1 MILSYA
7 EARRRKASNRH
18 ARWKDIA
25 GALDSELW
33 PRVHG
38 TFRIRP
44 GETVFTIGSCFARN
58 IEANLQALGCRVPM
72 LDFHL
77 PPHEYDGAPHAAMNR
92 FHPPAF
98 RQCLEWTAAVRDRDG
113 IVTWADC
120 EPLAF
125 SFGDGRWFDLDMA
138 TAVAVDRDRF
148 IQRRQHIHDVLSRA
162 FDAQVMMMTPGLI
175 EAWRDL
181 ETGLYLY
188 GAPHQRQML
197 ESSER
202 WQFEVLPYARCLED
216 LVATIDVVRARNPG
230 VNILVTTSPVPL
242 SVTFSGRD
250 IAIANTRSKAVL
262 RAVCEEVVGLRE
274 RVDYF
279 PSYEIVTLSNPAL
292 VWKSDRL
299 HVSTGFIG
307 KIVSYMLDHYLEGVE
322 AAAKDYQVAR
332 TRFAAG
338 EFDKAETAARA
349 ALQTNP
355 SHVDALALLGLS
367 LARQQR
373 WAEAKAAL
381 TPVADAYPDRCDVRV
396 GLAHA
401 LLGEGQ
407 VDDAVGLFEAAMGL
421 PAFSLDDLRAADD
434 LLAAL
439 PPGVAARLGERA
451 TELFPLNAQAYPP
464 LVEALMRGGRRPEAI
479 GALRRATALSTPG
492 PKLLLQ
498 LGSLLA
504 KQGQTAEAL
513 EKVEDALAADPKNKL
528 AAGMKA
534 KLMQD
539 LEIAGV

>member
-1 MILSYA
+1 MKLSYA
-7 EARRRKASNRH
+7 EARRRKSTNKH

-33 PRVHG
+33 PRVQG
-38 TFRIRP
+38 SFRIRP

-58 IEANLQALGCRVPM
+58 IEANLEALGCRVPM

-98 RQCLEWTAAVRDRDG
+98 RQCLEWTAAVHDRDG

-125 SFGDGRWFDLDMA
+125 DFGGGRWFDLDMA
-138 TAVAVDRDRF
+138 TALAVPQDRF
-148 IQRRQHIHDVLSRA
+148 IERRQHIHDVFSRA
-162 FDAQVMMMTPGLI
+162 FDAEVMMMTPGLI

-181 ETGLYLY
+181 ETGLYMY

-197 ESSER
+197 ETPGR
-202 WQFEVLPYARCLED
+202 WEFEVLSYARCLED
-216 LVATIDVVRARNPG
+216 LVATIDVVRARNPA

-262 RAVCEEVVGLRE
+262 RAVCEEVVSLRE

-292 VWKSDRL
+292 VWKTDRL
-299 HVSTGFIG
+299 HVAPGFVG

-332 TRFAAG
+332 TCFAAG
-338 EFDKAETAARA
+338 EFEKAEKAARA
-349 ALQTNP
+349 ALRANP
-355 SHVDALALLGLS
+355 SHLEARALLGLAV
-367 LARQQR
+367 ARQHR
-373 WAEAKAAL
+373 WAEAKEAL
-381 TPVADAYPDRCDVRV
+381 SPIADADPDRCDVRV

-401 LLGEGQ
+401 LAGEGLA
-407 VDDAVGLFEAAMGL
+407 DDAVELFVTTMALAS
-421 PAFSLDDLRAADD
+421 FTLDDFRAADD
-434 LLAAL
+434 LLASL
-439 PPGVAARLGERA
+439 PPDVAARLGERA
-451 TELFPLNAQAYPP
+451 TQLFPLNAQAYPP
-464 LVEALMRGGRRPEAI
+464 LVEALVRGGRRPEAI
-479 GALRRATALSTPG
+479 DALRRATVLSTPG

-498 LGSLLA
+498 LARLLA
-504 KQGQTAEAL
+504 KQGETAEAL
-513 EKVEDALAADPKNKL
+513 EKTEDALAADPNNKL

-534 KLMQD
+534 KLMQE
-539 LEIAGV
+539 LEIART